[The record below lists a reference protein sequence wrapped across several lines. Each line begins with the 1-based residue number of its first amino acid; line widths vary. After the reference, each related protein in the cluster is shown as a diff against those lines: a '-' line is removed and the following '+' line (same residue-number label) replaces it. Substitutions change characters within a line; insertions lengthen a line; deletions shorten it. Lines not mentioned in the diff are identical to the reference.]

1 MIFTS
6 LTVENFGVFHGRQ
19 TVQLAPRPPCSI
31 ILFGGKN
38 GAGKSTLF
46 EAIRLC
52 LYGPLALGGRVSKDA
67 YLNYLDGRIHS
78 SPSLLIQPTYASV
91 TLEFQYADVE
101 ALHLYTVTRSWER
114 RSSQKIVEQ
123 LEVLRDGT
131 PLDELAGEH
140 WQDFVRD
147 LIPLG
152 VSQLFFFDGE
162 KIQQLAED
170 TSDQQ
175 TLAEAIKSL
184 LGLDITERLQT
195 DLSLYLSRLTKASR
209 NNPLASQADE
219 LQQEINGV
227 QKEIKELQASREKLQ
242 AEAEGLGSAI
252 AQIEKEITAEGGT
265 FARNRESLLKQE
277 EKLKTQIDQHEDLI
291 RQLCNGLLPFAIV
304 PRLCS
309 QLKDQLLQEEQQAK
323 IESGQALLKTAQE
336 ELQQRLVADDFWK
349 TLPKVSKAA
358 KEKIHGHFLEAL
370 EVPLQLEQAGQI
382 EIVHQLS
389 PPDQRQIFSWI
400 DQATNGYSKPVH
412 ESAREI
418 ENLSRK
424 LHQAKERLRKIPAE
438 DVLNPLLEKL
448 HVQHQALVETSK
460 QTLLIDEKM
469 KVAETRLSGLQRQ
482 YGQIAEKLAAQATQA
497 SQVKLAQNAQAVL
510 EEYQAKLIE
519 KKVSQLERA
528 VSECFNTLCR
538 KKDALRRMTIDPKGF
553 SVTLYDR
560 KNQPLAKSKLSAGE
574 KQIYA
579 ISMLWALAKTSGRPL
594 PIIIDTPL
602 ARLDS
607 DHRKLLVEHYF
618 PAASHQVL
626 ILSTDTEVDHPY
638 FTALQRDVAH
648 AYHLDFDPVEG
659 STTAKSGYFWKGT
672 HEAR

>member
-19 TVQLAPRPPCSI
+19 TVQLVPRPPRSI

-52 LYGPLALGGRVSKDA
+52 LYGPLALEGRVSKDA

-123 LEVLRDGT
+123 LQVLRDGT

-242 AEAEGLGSAI
+242 AEAEGLGSDI
-252 AQIEKEITAEGGT
+252 TQIEKEITAEGGT

-336 ELQQRLVADDFWK
+336 ELQQRLLTDDFWK

-370 EVPLQLEQAGQI
+370 EAPLQLEQAGQI

-412 ESAREI
+412 ESAREL

-560 KNQPLAKSKLSAGE
+560 KNQPFAKSKLSAGE

-607 DHRKLLVEHYF
+607 DHRKLLVEYYF

-638 FTALQRDVAH
+638 FAALQRDVAH

-659 STTAKSGYFWKGT
+659 STTAKPGYFWKGT

>member
-6 LTVENFGVFHGRQ
+6 LSIENFGTFHGRQ
-19 TVQLAPRPPCSI
+19 TVQLAPRPPRSI

-52 LYGPLALGGRVSKDA
+52 LYGPLALEGRVSKET
-67 YLNYLDGRIHS
+67 YLNYLNGRIHS
-78 SPSLLIQPTYASV
+78 SPSLLIQPTYAAV

-131 PLDELAGEH
+131 PLDDLAGEH
-140 WQDFVRD
+140 WPDFVRD
-147 LIPLG
+147 LIPPG

-184 LGLDITERLQT
+184 LGLDIAERLQT
-195 DLSLYLSRLTKASR
+195 DLSLYLSRLAKASR
-209 NNPLASQADE
+209 NSPFANQADE
-219 LQQEINGV
+219 LQQEIEGI
-227 QKEIKELQASREKLQ
+227 QKALIQHQSSRDKLQ
-242 AEAEGLGSAI
+242 AETDKLSSEI
-252 AQIEKEITAEGGT
+252 TQIEKEITAEGGT

-277 EKLKTQIDQHEDLI
+277 EKLKTQLDQHEDLI
-291 RQLCNGLLPFAIV
+291 RHLCSGLLPFAIV
-304 PRLCS
+304 PKLCS
-309 QLKDQLLQEEQQAK
+309 QLKDRLLQEEQQAK
-323 IESGQALLKTAQE
+323 IEAGQALLKTAQE
-336 ELQQRLVADDFWK
+336 ELQQRLVGDDFWK
-349 TLPKVSKAA
+349 TLKIPKGT
-358 KEKIHGHFLEAL
+358 KEKIRAHFLEAI
-370 EVPLQLEQAGQI
+370 EQPLQLEQAGQI
-382 EIVHQLS
+382 EVVHQLS

-400 DQATNGYSKPVH
+400 DQATNGYSEPVH
-412 ESAREI
+412 ESAREL
-418 ENLSRK
+418 ENLSRE
-424 LHQAKERLRKIPAE
+424 LHQVKERLRKIPAE

-448 HVQHQALVETSK
+448 HVQYQKLAETSK
-460 QTLLIDEKM
+460 QALLIDEKI
-469 KVAETRLSGLQRQ
+469 KATETKLSGLQRQ
-482 YGQIAEKLAAQATQA
+482 YGQIVEKLVAQAKQA
-497 SQVKLAQNAQAVL
+497 SQVQLAQNVQAVL
-510 EEYQAKLIE
+510 KEYQAKLIE
-519 KKVSQLERA
+519 KKVAQLERA
-528 VSECFNTLCR
+528 ASECFNTLCR
-538 KKDALRRMTIDPKGF
+538 KKDVLRRMTIGPKDF

-638 FTALQRDVAH
+638 FAALQRDIAQ

-659 STTAKSGYFWKGT
+659 GTTVKSGYFWKEA